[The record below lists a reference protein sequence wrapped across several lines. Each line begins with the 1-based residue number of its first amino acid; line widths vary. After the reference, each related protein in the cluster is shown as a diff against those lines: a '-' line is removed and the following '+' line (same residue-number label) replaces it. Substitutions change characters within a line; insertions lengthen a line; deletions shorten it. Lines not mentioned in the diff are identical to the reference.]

1 MVLIGEFSPV
11 GNRKREDMRME
22 LLFYII
28 SGILY
33 ALFAMFAIF
42 FVIVGIYGV
51 FKVAFWIFE
60 TLGIDNPFVVVYEYL
75 TRKK

>member
-1 MVLIGEFSPV
+1 
-11 GNRKREDMRME
+11 ME

-33 ALFAMFAIF
+33 TLLVLFAIF
-42 FVIVGIYGV
+42 FVIAGIYGM
-51 FKVAFWIFE
+51 FKAVFWIFE
-60 TLGIDNPFVVVYEYL
+60 TLGVENPFITVFNYL